1 MYSSYVRTLAENE
14 YQGRLKNITL
24 HRPKY
29 RLLQT
34 VMQGKIK
41 GRIESAEKICH
52 GFVTSKP
59 GQNLIQKDSL
69 ESTPI
74 ENDKMSSIRW

>member
-1 MYSSYVRTLAENE
+1 
-14 YQGRLKNITL
+14 
-24 HRPKY
+24 
-29 RLLQT
+29 
-34 VMQGKIK
+34 MQGKIK